1 MDEGLT
7 FWTSKLG
14 RMPFPSRFKHCSNCG
29 AAVEYR
35 VPADDNRERAV
46 CPSCSTI
53 HYQNPLNVVGTLPV
67 WEADGRVLLCRR
79 AIEPRHGL
87 WTLPAGFMELGE
99 TTAEGAWRETRE
111 EAGADIEMG
120 PLYTVLN
127 VVRVGQI
134 HLFYRARLR
143 SPDFS
148 PGPESLEA
156 RLFAEHEIP
165 WDDIA
170 FKTTRETLRFFFDER
185 RTGRGF
191 GLHELDIP

>member
-1 MDEGLT
+1 
-7 FWTSKLG
+7 
-14 RMPFPSRFKHCSNCG
+14 MPFPSPLRHCPACG

-35 VPADDNRERAV
+35 IPADDNRERAV
-46 CPSCSTI
+46 CTACGTI

-79 AIEPRHGL
+79 AIEPRRGL

-99 TTAEGAWRETRE
+99 TTAEGALRETQE
-111 EAGADIEMG
+111 EAGADVEML

-143 SPDFS
+143 SPEFN

-156 RLFAEHEIP
+156 RLFAEGEIP

-170 FKTTRETLRFFFDER
+170 FKTTRETLRCFFDDR
-185 RTGRGF
+185 RAGSGF
-191 GLHELDIP
+191 SLHEIDIP

>member
-1 MDEGLT
+1 
-7 FWTSKLG
+7 
-14 RMPFPSRFKHCSNCG
+14 MPFPSRFKHCPACG

-35 VPADDNRERAV
+35 IPADDNRERAV
-46 CPSCSTI
+46 CPACHSI

-99 TTAEGAWRETRE
+99 TTAEGALRETQE
-111 EAGADIEMG
+111 EAGADVEMG

-143 SPDFS
+143 SPDFN

-156 RLFAEHEIP
+156 KLFAEHEIP
-165 WDDIA
+165 WDEIA
-170 FKTTRETLRFFFDER
+170 FKTTRETLRCFFEDR
-185 RTGRGF
+185 RAGGHYP
-191 GLHELDIP
+191 LHALDIA